1 MSSKPE
7 EAKSGHIPSARFQY
21 VAASIIVL
29 FFILFNLFSVQGMS
43 LTADEADH
51 YKYGMRILSLNSTRF
66 DDSKMPVT
74 ALNALPAKLASVLPS
89 GALRDFLSQFIIGRF
104 VTIVFSA
111 LVALLVFHW
120 ARSLYGFAGGLAA
133 LVLYVFDPNIIA
145 HSQLVTTDIYV
156 MGMTAFSCYWL
167 WKYANS
173 RRIRDGLI
181 CVVVLGLSQLAKY
194 TALALV
200 PLFIII
206 LSAHDWF
213 VLTREH
219 PKETGLVAGKV
230 VRNLIVYG
238 VIAAAACIVII
249 NMGFLFNR
257 SFIAFKDYR
266 FQSQTLKILQSEA
279 GIFGNVPVPVPYPFL
294 QGLDRISFRE
304 RTGFGF
310 GRIYLLGQLRKGE
323 GFAGYFLVASFFKVP
338 IASQLI
344 VLGSLAIYFIQKRR
358 RQSFFINEQFLLIP
372 ALFFS
377 VYFNFFYN
385 AQIGIRFYL
394 IIFPLLYVFSGG
406 LFQDWNKFSTA
417 TKSFFLILALY
428 LVSSVLSYYPQYLAY
443 FNELVWDR
451 KTAYKYLSDSNLNWG
466 QGKYALQ
473 EYQSKHP
480 DAVYEPDKIES
491 GLIVVSPDDLVGV
504 TDDPQKF
511 AWLRENFKPI
521 DTVADVYLIYDI
533 SPQDLE
539 QLCKTKSICP

>member
-7 EAKSGHIPSARFQY
+7 EAKTGHPASARFQC
-21 VAASIIVL
+21 VAASVIVL
-29 FFILFNLFSVQGMS
+29 LFILFNIFSVQGMS

-74 ALNALPAKLASVLPS
+74 ALNALPAKLASMLPN
-89 GALRDFLSQFIIGRF
+89 GVLRDFLSQFIIARF

-120 ARSLYGFAGGLAA
+120 ARSLYGVPGGLAA

-145 HSQLVTTDIYV
+145 HSQLVTTDIYI
-156 MGMTAFSCYWL
+156 MGMTVLSCYWL

-173 RRIRDGLI
+173 RRIRDGLT
-181 CVVVLGLSQLAKY
+181 CALVLGLSQLAKY

-206 LSAHDWF
+206 LSAYDWF
-213 VLTREH
+213 KLNQEH
-219 PKETGLVAGKV
+219 PKNAILVASKV

-238 VIAAAACIVII
+238 VIATAGCIVII
-249 NMGFLFNR
+249 NVGFLFNR

-266 FQSQTLKILQSEA
+266 FQSQNLKTLQSEA

-323 GFAGYFLVASFFKVP
+323 GFPGYFLVASLFKVP
-338 IASQLI
+338 IASQLV
-344 VLGSLAIYFIQKRR
+344 VLGSLVIYFIHRQR

-372 ALFFS
+372 VLFFS
-377 VYFNFFYN
+377 IYFNFFYN

-394 IIFPLLYVFSGG
+394 IVFPLLYVFSGG
-406 LFQDWNKFSTA
+406 LFLNWDKFSTA
-417 TKSFFLILALY
+417 TKSVILILALY
-428 LVSSVLSYYPQYLAY
+428 LVSSVFSYYPQYLAY
-443 FNELVWDR
+443 FNEMVWDR

-491 GLIVVSPDDLVGV
+491 GLLILSPDDLVGV

-511 AWLRENFKPI
+511 AWLRENFEPV
-521 DTVADVYLIYDI
+521 DSVADVYLIYDI
-533 SPQDLE
+533 SPQDLN
-539 QLCKTKSICP
+539 QLCKAKSICP